1 MASRSISRRHLI
13 AAGAAATAMA
23 SWPGRRLLARE
34 PVPAVSDPVMLTGF
48 DITGRQEKDVS
59 EAFQAAIDA
68 AGRNG
73 GGVVRC
79 PPGLI
84 WAKKLVVPNNVTIEG
99 AGVGA
104 TTIKLPDGADTDL
117 IQQSSYAEN
126 KPFANLYFG
135 LRDLALD
142 GNKARNA
149 KGSLVVLRGWRGS
162 LNRVRLSSA
171 ANHGVLYSEKSADGT
186 LNLNGLA
193 ENSMR
198 GCFINECNG
207 AGLFADNEQGNR
219 IADMFVADC
228 VFHRNGTAGYYQID
242 LERAAGFHIKGNQ
255 MYRGHL
261 GDIRALGAG
270 AMIIALNHLD
280 GTDNNPVEGVVR
292 QVYIET
298 RGWGNAVITSNLF
311 HAHRKQAAD
320 VRRWHCLEVQANSS
334 GGVVVS
340 GNSFHSAFEQGAS
353 IVRSGPAA
361 GSIVVEGN
369 SYGGTIRPP
378 PARP

>member
-1 MASRSISRRHLI
+1 M
-13 AAGAAATAMA
+13 T
-23 SWPGRRLLARE
+23 SWPGRSVLARE
-34 PVPAVSDPVMLTGF
+34 PAPSVSDPVMLTGF

-142 GNKARNA
+142 GNKAKNA
-149 KGSLVVLRGWRGS
+149 KGSLVVVRGWRG
-162 LNRVRLSSA
+162 LLHRVRLSSA
-171 ANHGVLYSEKSADGT
+171 AEHGVLYSEKSAEGT

-193 ENSMR
+193 ENALR
-198 GCFINECNG
+198 GCYISECNG

-219 IADMFVADC
+219 IADMFVVDC

-270 AMIIALNHLD
+270 AMIVALNHFD
-280 GTDNNPVEGVVR
+280 GTDNTPIEGIVK

-298 RGWGNAVITSNLF
+298 RAWGNVVINGNLF
-311 HAHRKQAAD
+311 HSHRRQSANA
-320 VRRWHCLEVQANSS
+320 RNWHCLEVQANSP
-334 GGVVVS
+334 GGVIIS
-340 GNSFHSAFEQGAS
+340 GNSFLSAFEPNATS
-353 IVRSGPAA
+353 IVRKGPAA
-361 GSIVVEGN
+361 GSIVVN
-369 SYGGTIRPP
+369 SNAYGGTSLPFIAKP
-378 PARP
+378 